1 MIGARVN
8 RLAVGSVLCALA
20 GVVLGPV
27 ALIGVGLGV
36 VAYERIPGSG
46 TRGSL
51 LAVIGIVCGALA
63 FLLNLFLVVL
73 ILGG

>member
-8 RLAVGSVLCALA
+8 RLAVGSVVCALA
-20 GVVLGPV
+20 GVVFGPM

-36 VAYERIPGSG
+36 VAYEQIPGSG

-63 FLLNLFLVVL
+63 FLLNLFLVVM

>member
-8 RLAVGSVLCALA
+8 RLAVGSVVCALA

-51 LAVIGIVCGALA
+51 LAVIGIGCGALA
-63 FLLNLFLVVL
+63 FLLNLFLVVR

>member
-8 RLAVGSVLCALA
+8 RLAVGSVVCALA
-20 GVVLGPV
+20 GVVFGPL

-51 LAVIGIVCGALA
+51 LALSGIGFGALA

-73 ILGG
+73 VIGG

>member
-1 MIGARVN
+1 VIGARVN
-8 RLAVGSVLCALA
+8 RLAVGSVVCALA
-20 GVVLGPV
+20 GVVFGPV

>member
-1 MIGARVN
+1 MIDARVN
-8 RLAVGSVLCALA
+8 RLALGSVVCALA

-36 VAYERIPGSG
+36 VAYERIPSSG
-46 TRGSL
+46 TRGRA
-51 LAVIGIVCGALA
+51 LALSGIVCGALA

-73 ILGG
+73 VLGA

>member
-8 RLAVGSVLCALA
+8 RLAVGSIVCALA
-20 GVVLGPV
+20 GVVFGPL

-46 TRGSL
+46 TRGSV
-51 LAVIGIVCGALA
+51 LALTGIGCGALA
-63 FLLNLFLVVL
+63 FLLNLFLVVRV
-73 ILGG
+73 LGG

>member
-1 MIGARVN
+1 VIGARVN
-8 RLAVGSVLCALA
+8 RLAVCSVVCSLT
-20 GVVLGPV
+20 GVLFAPM
-27 ALIGVGLGV
+27 ALIGVGFGV

-51 LAVIGIVCGALA
+51 LALSGIGCGALA

>member
-1 MIGARVN
+1 VIGARVN
-8 RLAVGSVLCALA
+8 RMAVGSVVCALT
-20 GVVLGPV
+20 GVVFGPM

-51 LAVIGIVCGALA
+51 LAVIGIVSGALA

>member
-8 RLAVGSVLCALA
+8 RLAVGSVVCALA

-63 FLLNLFLVVL
+63 FLLNLFLVVR

>member
-1 MIGARVN
+1 MIDARVN
-8 RLAVGSVLCALA
+8 RLALGSVVCALA
-20 GVVLGPV
+20 GVVLGPA

-46 TRGSL
+46 TRGRA
-51 LAVIGIVCGALA
+51 LALSGIVCGALA

-73 ILGG
+73 VLGA

>member
-1 MIGARVN
+1 VIGARVN
-8 RLAVGSVLCALA
+8 RLAVGSVACALI
-20 GVVLGPV
+20 GVVFGPV

-46 TRGSL
+46 TRGSV
-51 LAVIGIVCGALA
+51 LALIGIGCGALA

-73 ILGG
+73 VLGA

>member
-1 MIGARVN
+1 VIGARVN
-8 RLAVGSVLCALA
+8 RLAVGSVVCALA

>member
-8 RLAVGSVLCALA
+8 RMAVGSLVCALT

-46 TRGSL
+46 TRGSV
-51 LAVIGIVCGALA
+51 LALSGIVCGALA

>member
-8 RLAVGSVLCALA
+8 RLAVGSVVCALT
-20 GVVLGPV
+20 GVVFGPL

-36 VAYERIPGSG
+36 VAYERIPSSG
-46 TRGSL
+46 TRGRV
-51 LAVIGIVCGALA
+51 LALSGIVCGALA

-73 ILGG
+73 VLGA

>member
-8 RLAVGSVLCALA
+8 RLAVGSVVCALA

-51 LAVIGIVCGALA
+51 LAVIGIGGGALA
-63 FLLNLFLVVL
+63 FLLNLFLVVR

>member
-8 RLAVGSVLCALA
+8 RLAVGSIMCTLTDVMF
-20 GVVLGPV
+20 GPL

>member
-1 MIGARVN
+1 M
-8 RLAVGSVLCALA
+8 AVGSLVCALT

-46 TRGSL
+46 TRGSV
-51 LAVIGIVCGALA
+51 LALSGIVCGALA

>member
-8 RLAVGSVLCALA
+8 RMAVGSVVCALT
-20 GVVLGPV
+20 GVVFGPM

-51 LAVIGIVCGALA
+51 LAVIGIVSGALA

>member
-1 MIGARVN
+1 VIGARVN
-8 RLAVGSVLCALA
+8 RLAVGSVVCALT
-20 GVVLGPV
+20 GVVFGPM

-51 LAVIGIVCGALA
+51 LALIGIGSGALA

-73 ILGG
+73 ILGS

>member
-1 MIGARVN
+1 VIGARVN
-8 RLAVGSVLCALA
+8 RMAVGSLVCALT

-46 TRGSL
+46 TRGSV
-51 LAVIGIVCGALA
+51 LALSGIVCGALA

>member
-8 RLAVGSVLCALA
+8 RLAVGSIVCALT
-20 GVVLGPV
+20 GVVFGPL

-51 LAVIGIVCGALA
+51 LALTGIGCGAPA
-63 FLLNLFLVVL
+63 FLLNLFLVVRV
-73 ILGG
+73 LGG

>member
-8 RLAVGSVLCALA
+8 RLAVGSVVCALA

-51 LAVIGIVCGALA
+51 LAVIGIGCGALA

>member
-1 MIGARVN
+1 VIGARVN
-8 RLAVGSVLCALA
+8 RLAVGSLACALA
-20 GVVLGPV
+20 GVVVGPV

-46 TRGSL
+46 TRGSV
-51 LAVIGIVCGALA
+51 LALTGIVCGAIA

-73 ILGG
+73 VLGA

>member
-8 RLAVGSVLCALA
+8 RLAVGSVVCALA
-20 GVVLGPV
+20 GVVFGPV

-51 LAVIGIVCGALA
+51 LAVIGIACGALA

>member
-8 RLAVGSVLCALA
+8 RLAVGSVVCALA
-20 GVVLGPV
+20 GAVLGPV